1 MLGLACVS
9 VVTAGALV
17 TFIAFVPTALPL
29 LPPTV
34 FMILLVSIYLP
45 LVLLSMTLSP
55 AEPGVMKATPHKNQ
69 LVLRDQGKFWSSLF
83 LRSIPVALACVAC
96 VWWGLDVL
104 LDEVCAPNSSCCSLC
119 SGSSLT
125 GNAMMVIAGQPESDP
140 A

>member
-1 MLGLACVS
+1 MPVQMLGLACVS

-17 TFIAFVPTALPL
+17 AFIAFVPTALPL
-29 LPPTV
+29 LPPTM
-34 FMILLVSIYLP
+34 FMILLVAIYLP

-104 LDEVCAPNSSCCSLC
+104 LDEVCAQVVFVMAIVVRTAV
-119 SGSSLT
+119 GSET
-125 GNAMMVIAGQPESDP
+125 P
-140 A
+140 